1 MFYVYVIYSE
11 KVGKKYIGFT
21 EDLELRLH
29 QHNTDSLSIYT
40 KNKGP
45 WTLNYVESYGTK
57 KEAIL
62 RERYLKTG
70 AGRDFLKRKIGI

>member
-1 MFYVYVIYSE
+1 
-11 KVGKKYIGFT
+11 
-21 EDLELRLH
+21 
-29 QHNTDSLSIYT
+29 YT
-40 KNKGP
+40 KNKGQ